1 MAWMHGFRKLST
13 RHDRSAV
20 TITALTTLAITTLA
34 ITITGMRKRIAAQ
47 I

>member
-1 MAWMHGFRKLST
+1 MGSGNSPLATTAAPS
-13 RHDRSAV
+13 
-20 TITALTTLAITTLA
+20 ITALTTLA